1 MASNQE
7 KPSKYKKQFEQKYNE
22 LVQSISATHFE
33 DYDKLSKENALK
45 IFQTGLRNNI
55 LSQFSAVWDYTDT
68 EEHLQVLDVLKAD
81 PRNDSEKK
89 WRPTDKSVQEQV
101 RPLVVNK
108 LKWQIKYYEK
118 QIQFQKQQLERA
130 VLKIE
135 QGRTKYADLLERRE
149 SLKNAVSNEL
159 KDLKKI
165 DAQISDMADK
175 LVDDLQS

>member
-1 MASNQE
+1 M
-7 KPSKYKKQFEQKYNE
+7 
-22 LVQSISATHFE
+22 
-33 DYDKLSKENALK
+33 
-45 IFQTGLRNNI
+45 
-55 LSQFSAVWDYTDT
+55 WDYTDT

-118 QIQFQKQQLERA
+118 QIQFQKQQLEVIFGFTLERIWIGVLIVWFSQRA

>member
-1 MASNQE
+1 M
-7 KPSKYKKQFEQKYNE
+7 
-22 LVQSISATHFE
+22 
-33 DYDKLSKENALK
+33 
-45 IFQTGLRNNI
+45 
-55 LSQFSAVWDYTDT
+55 WDYTDT

-118 QIQFQKQQLERA
+118 QIQFQKQQLEVIFGFTLERIWIGVLIFWFSQRA

-175 LVDDLQS
+175 LVEDLQS